1 MFRLMALAA
10 TPQWPRRQALVA
22 LGGWVGLTGCTP
34 GPLPTPTY
42 EPGRVEGV
50 RRVLVHPLHN
60 PVKLFEVYE
69 PWVDD
74 LGQQVGGGQPWKLE
88 ASANYASFEAKLG
101 LGAFALA
108 LPNPL
113 QTLAAID
120 AGHSVLGT
128 AGADDDFR
136 GLILVRRDSPL
147 ATLAD
152 LRGRMVAYPAPTAL
166 AATLLPQWMMWQA
179 GVHPLR
185 DARAHYVVSQESAL
199 INLAQGLAD
208 AAATWPIPWRA
219 FQREQPA
226 LAASLR
232 VLAASEPLVNNS
244 IVAHRSLPMDLVQGV
259 RAHLVHLH
267 RRPEGAALLARMGM
281 PRFFPATAATYEP
294 VRRFIRAFEANVRLV
309 ADGHA

>member
-1 MFRLMALAA
+1 M
-10 TPQWPRRQALVA
+10 A
-22 LGGWVGLTGCTP
+22 LGGWAGLLGCTP
-34 GPLPTPTY
+34 GPLPTPVY
-42 EPGRVEGV
+42 EPGRAEGT

-88 ASANYASFEAKLG
+88 ASADYASFEDKLR
-101 LGAFALA
+101 LAPFSLA

-113 QTLAAID
+113 QTLAAVD
-120 AGHSVLGT
+120 SGHAVLAT
-128 AGADDDFR
+128 AGDDDDFR
-136 GLILVRRDSPL
+136 GLILVQRDSPL

-166 AATLLPQWMMWQA
+166 AATLLPQWMLWQS

-199 INLAQGLAD
+199 INVAQGLAD

-219 FQREQPA
+219 FQRDQPA
-226 LAASLR
+226 QAARLR

-244 IVAHRSLPMDLVQGV
+244 IVAHRLMPKDLVQRV
-259 RAHLVHLH
+259 RSHLVHLH
-267 RRPEGAALLARMGM
+267 RRPEGAALLARMGIA
-281 PRFFPATAATYEP
+281 RFYPASAATYEP